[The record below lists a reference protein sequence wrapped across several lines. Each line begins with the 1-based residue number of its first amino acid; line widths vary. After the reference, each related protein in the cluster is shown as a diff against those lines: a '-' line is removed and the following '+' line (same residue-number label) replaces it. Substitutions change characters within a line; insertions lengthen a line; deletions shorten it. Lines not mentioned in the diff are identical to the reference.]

1 MIDPNRLAR
10 LFLDEWQDTEQ
21 PIEQR
26 GLGLSYDPQDVP
38 EGPLY
43 YPTRAGQLINQ
54 FAVGTLNALA
64 PVGQY
69 EDGSAHLAVPG
80 LINDG
85 IEGWNALWDDAQAAR
100 EGAYPTFDVEQGKRS
115 AGNSLMAAGLA
126 ATGGLAA
133 GAAGGLPDN
142 ALASNAVRMGG
153 DQAPKGIRAYHGSPH
168 DFDRFDM
175 SKIGTGEG
183 AQAYGHGLYFAE
195 NEGVAKSY
203 KQAGMDGGGFPD
215 NLRGRSRELND
226 WTESRSLYDPWL
238 FSCRSAPGHPVR
250 RSAVVR
256 GVRWRVPG
264 AGRHSRRH
272 TEGGRAAGAIVPEG
286 RNEARRAP

>member
-1 MIDPNRLAR
+1 MIDPKRLAR

-21 PIEQR
+21 PIQQR
-26 GLGLSYDPQDVP
+26 GTILPLG
-38 EGPLY
+38 
-43 YPTRAGQLINQ
+43 I
-54 FAVGTLNALA
+54 
-64 PVGQY
+64 Y

-100 EGAYPTFDVEQGKRS
+100 EGAYPTFDEEQGKRS

-142 ALASNAVRMGG
+142 ALASNAMRGWGDRAPAAVNALE

-183 AQAYGHGLYFAE
+183 AQAYGL
-195 NEGVAKSY
+195 
-203 KQAGMDGGGFPD
+203 
-215 NLRGRSRELND
+215 
-226 WTESRSLYDPWL
+226 SLI
-238 FSCRSAPGHPVR
+238 H
-250 RSAVVR
+250 
-256 GVRWRVPG
+256 
-264 AGRHSRRH
+264 
-272 TEGGRAAGAIVPEG
+272 I
-286 RNEARRAP
+286 